1 MAFRRTPLF
10 YLNVLVVGTCG
21 LMYELVAGTL
31 ASYVLG
37 DSITQFSLIIGL
49 YLSAM
54 GVGAWLSGFLTKS
67 LVRRFLDIEL
77 GVGLIGGLSA
87 PLLFLS
93 FAYLTWFKVVLYGSV
108 FSIGMLVGLELPLLM
123 RILRNQLDFKDLV
136 SRVLTFDYLG
146 ALVASL
152 LFPIFLV
159 PKLGLMRTSL
169 LFGMLNVGVALWG
182 TYLFADLIKGSVA
195 FLRSRAIV
203 VLLILLAGFV
213 KADALTSLAEEGMFD
228 DAIVYTKTTK
238 FQRIVVTRS
247 GTGFKLFLSG
257 NLQFS
262 SADEYRY
269 HESLVHPAMSS
280 ADEPK
285 RVLVLGGGDG
295 LAAREILRYP
305 SVEAV
310 TLVDLDPAM
319 TDLGLE
325 LPSLVA
331 LNQSALHDTRVEVVT
346 DDAMRWLAGYE
357 GPPYDV
363 AIVDFPDPNN
373 FSLGKLYTRRFYRL
387 LAEKMKP
394 EAPIAVQST
403 SPLYARISYWCIVE
417 TIKASGFQV
426 KPYQATV
433 PSFGVWGYVLARN
446 TTRDEPF
453 DLPTELP
460 DGLQFLN
467 LGTLRGLF
475 EFPEDM
481 GPVETEINRLNDQR
495 LVRYYEEE
503 WRRWQ

>member
-1 MAFRRTPLF
+1 
-10 YLNVLVVGTCG
+10 
-21 LMYELVAGTL
+21 
-31 ASYVLG
+31 
-37 DSITQFSLIIGL
+37 
-49 YLSAM
+49 
-54 GVGAWLSGFLTKS
+54 
-67 LVRRFLDIEL
+67 
-77 GVGLIGGLSA
+77 
-87 PLLFLS
+87 
-93 FAYLTWFKVVLYGSV
+93 
-108 FSIGMLVGLELPLLM
+108 
-123 RILRNQLDFKDLV
+123 
-136 SRVLTFDYLG
+136 
-146 ALVASL
+146 
-152 LFPIFLV
+152 
-159 PKLGLMRTSL
+159 
-169 LFGMLNVGVALWG
+169 
-182 TYLFADLIKGSVA
+182 
-195 FLRSRAIV
+195 
-203 VLLILLAGFV
+203 
-213 KADALTSLAEEGMFD
+213 
-228 DAIVYTKTTK
+228 
-238 FQRIVVTRS
+238 
-247 GTGFKLFLSG
+247 
-257 NLQFS
+257 
-262 SADEYRY
+262 
-269 HESLVHPAMSS
+269 
-280 ADEPK
+280 
-285 RVLVLGGGDG
+285 
-295 LAAREILRYP
+295 
-305 SVEAV
+305 
-310 TLVDLDPAM
+310 
-319 TDLGLE
+319 
-325 LPSLVA
+325 
-331 LNQSALHDTRVEVVT
+331 
-346 DDAMRWLAGYE
+346 MRWLAGYE